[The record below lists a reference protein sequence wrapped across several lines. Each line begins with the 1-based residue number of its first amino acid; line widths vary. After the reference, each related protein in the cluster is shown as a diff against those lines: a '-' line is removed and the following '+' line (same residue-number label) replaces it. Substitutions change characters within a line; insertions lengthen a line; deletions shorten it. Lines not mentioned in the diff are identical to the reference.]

1 MICVG
6 LFAEDKITGVPTGHG
21 LFGGQSHDELR
32 VSRDKEEIEGL
43 DLGEHGMEAP
53 FLANPPQ
60 SMNGTNCT
68 RSMPVQMTFLRSLFF
83 QKNCSPD

>member
-53 FLANPPQ
+53 FLAM
-60 SMNGTNCT
+60 S
-68 RSMPVQMTFLRSLFF
+68 SPVDEWHKLHAIDAGAADFLTKPFL
-83 QKNCSPD
+83 PEELLA